1 MTHHDDVAAKKVPRA
16 PMLVYVDTGTDPRPK
31 DGVTYPVIPASADD
45 MASKPAPAPG
55 NVRLD
60 LNFNALFAG
69 NMPDFRTNEGM
80 LSAQIRTQVNGT
92 EFPASRVVN
101 FEVNDSQYAGGF
113 ESSGAFSNI
122 TFATVVDLRIRLVEV
137 DGRFRDG
144 FNKVSK
150 IVKDSGLLKIDALKG
165 VPYLDL
171 GTKIVEGVVQEF
183 GQNTD
188 DLLWDETLRLD
199 LDPVPGSAF
208 LREGIYALIDRPDE
222 YADMDTEVLRSAA
235 AEYSYKDR
243 GLLHRDQPL
252 RVTHFIFGV
261 KIRS

>member
-1 MTHHDDVAAKKVPRA
+1 MTDEDLAVQKVPRA
-16 PMLVYVDTGTDPRPK
+16 PMLVFVDTGPDARPK
-31 DGVTYPVIPASADD
+31 EGTTYPVIPASADD
-45 MASKPAPAPG
+45 MASKPAPSPG

-80 LSAQIRTQVNGT
+80 LSAQIRTQVNGA

-101 FEVNDSQYAGGF
+101 FEVNDYQYAGGF

-122 TFATVVDLRIRLVEV
+122 SLASVVDLRIRLIEV

-188 DLLWDETLRLD
+188 DPLWDETLRLD

-208 LREGIYALIDRPDE
+208 LREGIYALIDRPD
-222 YADMDTEVLRSAA
+222 ALNAMDAETLLAAA
-235 AEYSYKDR
+235 AEYKYKDR
-243 GLLHRDQPL
+243 GLLYGDQPL

-261 KIRS
+261 KIRP